1 MTQDAHLSSETE
13 QQYFHSYLTLSHS
26 FVFILTLD
34 ACSRLLERRTSILSQ
49 EMELLVERFDQFFA
63 LLLGLNHF
71 PGALGRLLLLVGADV
86 HLELGD
92 LVGILAGSGH
102 LDWTS
107 PVKIKVT

>member
-1 MTQDAHLSSETE
+1 
-13 QQYFHSYLTLSHS
+13 
-26 FVFILTLD
+26 
-34 ACSRLLERRTSILSQ
+34 
-49 EMELLVERFDQFFA
+49 MELLVERFDQFFA

-107 PVKIKVT
+107 PVEIKVTQRECQVLDLNAREFRVILRDKEVSWQHTALGG